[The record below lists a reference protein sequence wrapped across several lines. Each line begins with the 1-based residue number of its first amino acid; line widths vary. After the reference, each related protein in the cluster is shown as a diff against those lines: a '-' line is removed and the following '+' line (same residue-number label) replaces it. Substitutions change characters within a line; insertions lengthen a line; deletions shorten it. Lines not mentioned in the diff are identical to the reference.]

1 MKRVMFLAWGAFL
14 LSTLAAER
22 AGAAMTKVELKNAQ
36 GESVGTATL
45 EARPD
50 GVKVVLQAAK
60 LAPGQHGLHIHA
72 VGKCA
77 PPDFT
82 SAGSHFNPQG
92 KHHGLEN
99 PAGSHAGDLPDLVV
113 GPDGTAAAEILAT
126 HVSLE
131 STGANSLFQ
140 PEGTAL
146 VIHANPDDQKT
157 DPAGNAGA
165 RIACGVITK

>member
-1 MKRVMFLAWGAFL
+1 MKRVMFLAWGALL

-50 GVKVVLQAAK
+50 GVKVILQAAK

-113 GPDGTAAAEILAT
+113 GPDGTATAEILAT

>member
-1 MKRVMFLAWGAFL
+1 MKRVMFLAWGALL

-22 AGAAMTKVELKNAQ
+22 ADAAMTKVELKNAQ
-36 GESVGTATL
+36 GESIGTATL
-45 EARPD
+45 EAMPD

-72 VGKCA
+72 VGKCT

-82 SAGSHFNPQG
+82 SAASHFNPEG

-99 PAGSHAGDLPDLVV
+99 PAGPHAGDLPDLVV
-113 GPDGTAAAEILAT
+113 GPDGTATAEILAT